1 MTIGIAAVL
10 IKKTYDKYK
19 EEAHYYACR
28 FGFEDE
34 YFEDK
39 DPCLK
44 KDAFRH
50 AYASAAARQDF
61 GHLVAY
67 IAGQGN
73 EVLGDINGNQ
83 GLFRHQPATLS

>member
-1 MTIGIAAVL
+1 MTIGIPFL

-19 EEAHYYACR
+19 EEAHYYACL
-28 FGFEDE
+28 FGFED
-34 YFEDK
+34 K
-39 DPCLK
+39 DSCLK

-50 AYASAAARQDF
+50 AYASAAATQDF
-61 GHLVAY
+61 GHLAAH